1 MEKAGGG
8 TGSGRSKVGRGPS
21 RGCILAAT
29 LHNPRFHLS
38 RGGRPFGDR
47 PVPNTESAKK
57 RVRQSVKRQA
67 LNQWRKR
74 RVKNQVKSFLD
85 ALQSKDVS
93 AAEAEL
99 RKVASVLDKV
109 SSTSTMHR
117 NTAARRK
124 SRLARRLNAL
134 KSAPAA

>member
-1 MEKAGGG
+1 
-8 TGSGRSKVGRGPS
+8 
-21 RGCILAAT
+21 
-29 LHNPRFHLS
+29 
-38 RGGRPFGDR
+38 
-47 PVPNTESAKK
+47 VPNTESAKK

-74 RVKNQVKSFLD
+74 RVKNQVKAFLD
-85 ALQSKDVS
+85 AVQNKDVS
-93 AAEAEL
+93 AAESEL